1 MSGADPRDA
10 AAKIAAYEELLN
22 ERLKVELQQVHDE
35 RARRQSHTCRAHRP
49 RASRAARPLS
59 VRRRAPSAA
68 CPLRSAGDGLHEQI
82 SQLLELR
89 NNVTTLQEQK
99 QRSLKTM
106 VNLGGDFYVQ
116 AAVPDTRWI
125 YVSVGLGF
133 HAEMSL
139 DEAVTFCTQREAA
152 LNGSVEA
159 LTDRAARLKARIKLV
174 VGAIDELMA
183 TQQQQGAAAALKRA
197 SEHQRS

>member
-1 MSGADPRDA
+1 M
-10 AAKIAAYEELLN
+10 
-22 ERLKVELQQVHDE
+22 
-35 RARRQSHTCRAHRP
+35 
-49 RASRAARPLS
+49 
-59 VRRRAPSAA
+59 
-68 CPLRSAGDGLHEQI
+68 
-82 SQLLELR
+82 
-89 NNVTTLQEQK
+89 
-99 QRSLKTM
+99 
-106 VNLGGDFYVQ
+106 
-116 AAVPDTRWI
+116 
-125 YVSVGLGF
+125 SVGLGF

-139 DEAVTFCTQREAA
+139 DEAVAFCTQREAA